1 MKPFFPQSA
10 TRAKYYAI
18 RRWILASSLLG
29 LASILIMSFLYLP
42 EHMMHTQLI
51 AQHKEL
57 HSYDTKHTKP
67 LNDPNKIQLALSKI
81 EARQKRAGQPV
92 ALLKKIKNLCKDD
105 SSLESFHLKRH
116 DLQITLAA
124 KNAPT
129 LVTIADSL
137 AQQSTC
143 TGLHIS
149 SLEPKEQRM
158 IAVLKSNQ
166 ELKNS

>member
-1 MKPFFPQSA
+1 MKPFFPQTV
-10 TRAKYYAI
+10 TRAKYHAI
-18 RRWILASSLLG
+18 RRWIVASSLMCTL
-29 LASILIMSFLYLP
+29 SILIMIFLYLP
-42 EHMMHTQLI
+42 EYMMHTQLI

-57 HSYDTKHTKP
+57 HSYDTHTKP
-67 LNDPNKIQLALSKI
+67 FNDQRKIQLALSKI
-81 EARQKRAGQPV
+81 ESRQKKAGQPV
-92 ALLKKIKNLCKDD
+92 ALLKKIKHLCKDD
-105 SSLESFHLKRH
+105 SSLESLHLKRH
-116 DLQITLAA
+116 DVQITLAA

-137 AQQSTC
+137 AQQSAC
-143 TGLHIS
+143 AGLHIS

>member
-10 TRAKYYAI
+10 TRAKYYAL

-29 LASILIMSFLYLP
+29 LGSILIMSFLYLP
-42 EHMMHTQLI
+42 EYMMHTQLL

-57 HSYDTKHTKP
+57 HSYDNHAKL
-67 LNDPNKIQLALSKI
+67 LNDPSKIQLTLSKI
-81 EARQKRAGQPV
+81 EARQKKAGQPI

-105 SSLESFHLKRH
+105 SSLESLHLKRH

-129 LVTIADSL
+129 LITIADSL
-137 AQQSTC
+137 SQQPSC
-143 TGLHIS
+143 CGLHIS

>member
-1 MKPFFPQSA
+1 MKPFFSQIA

-18 RRWILASSLLG
+18 RRWMMASSLLAI
-29 LASILIMSFLYLP
+29 ASLFIMSFLYIP
-42 EHMMHTQLI
+42 EYVMHSQLL

-57 HSYDTKHTKP
+57 HSYDNHAKP
-67 LNDPNKIQLALSKI
+67 LNDPSKIQLALSKI
-81 EARQKRAGQPV
+81 DSRQKKAGQPV

-105 SSLESFHLKRH
+105 SSLESLSLKRH

-137 AQQSTC
+137 AQQPAC
-143 TGLHIS
+143 CGLHIS

-158 IAVLKSNQ
+158 IAVLKSTQ

>member
-18 RRWILASSLLG
+18 RRWIMASSLLG
-29 LASILIMSFLYLP
+29 IASLFIMSFLYIP
-42 EHMMHTQLI
+42 EYIMHAELI

-57 HSYDTKHTKP
+57 HNYDNHAKP
-67 LNDPNKIQLALSKI
+67 LNDSSKIQLALSKI
-81 EARQKRAGQPV
+81 ESRQKKASQPV

-105 SSLESFHLKRH
+105 SSLESLSLKRH

-137 AQQSTC
+137 AQQSSC
-143 TGLHIS
+143 TDLHIS
-149 SLEPKEQRM
+149 SLEPREQRM
-158 IAVLKSNQ
+158 IAILKSNQ
-166 ELKNS
+166 ESKNS